1 MFRRVFALVVL
12 LCLLCAGGA
21 VGTLAWAD
29 KQAGDRIAQGV
40 TVQGVDVGGLT
51 VAQAQARLQRRI
63 ADPALAPVVV
73 TLDGK
78 PHSLDARRAGV
89 QVDVAGAAMQAAA
102 EGRGDGFITRG
113 WRELKGGGVDADVPL
128 TVRVKRAPVDRFVA
142 GLAKAADRPATDAG
156 FSVSVESVGITEAK
170 PGRRLAD
177 RQALAGRIHTA
188 LRAPGSH
195 RDLTARTE
203 PVQPKVTADQLR
215 SRHPTVV
222 TVSRTARTIRVFD
235 GGKVTKT
242 YKAAVGEPNHP
253 TPTGQFSVQSM
264 QKNPTW
270 NVPNSEWAGDLAGK
284 TIPGGDPDNP
294 LVARWIGFNGSVG
307 FHGTKEAGSLGQA
320 ASHGCV
326 RMDPSDVKDLFE
338 RVNVG
343 TTVFVGG

>member
-1 MFRRVFALVVL
+1 MFRRVFAVAVL

-21 VGTLAWAD
+21 VGTLAWAE
-29 KQAGDRIAQGV
+29 KQSGDRIAAGV
-40 TVQGVDVGGLT
+40 TVEGVEVGGLT
-51 VAQAQARLQRRI
+51 VAQAQRRLQRRI

-89 QVDVAGAAMQAAA
+89 SVDVAGAAMQAAA
-102 EGRGDGFITRG
+102 EGRRDGFIARG
-113 WRELKGGGVDADVPL
+113 WRELKGEGVDVDIPL
-128 TVRVKRAPVDRFVA
+128 PVRVKGGSVDRFVA
-142 GLAKAADRPATDAG
+142 RLARAADRPATDAG
-156 FSVSVESVGITEAK
+156 FDVSVESVDITEAK
-170 PGRRLAD
+170 PGRRLAA
-177 RQALAGRIHTA
+177 REALARQVRTA
-188 LRAPGSH
+188 FQASGSH
-195 RDLTARTE
+195 RDFTARTE
-203 PVQPKVTADQLR
+203 PVRPKVTADDLR
-215 SRHPTVV
+215 RQSPTVV
-222 TVSRTARTIRVFD
+222 TVSRSGRTIRVFE

-242 YKAAVGEPNHP
+242 YKAAVGEPKHP

-264 QKNPTW
+264 QKDPPW

-326 RMDPSDVKDLFE
+326 RMDPADVKDLFE
-338 RVNVG
+338 RVRVG
-343 TTVFVGG
+343 TTVYVGG